1 MLKLTNDNGPLAQI
15 WLASNMTNIPRGSVL
30 QTNVIESAKEIAEVA
45 GCGDTIEETTEDE
58 DGNKYITLRTS
69 GELLQGIVQVYAKQ
83 AGFLLSDIKD
93 ILTKI
98 SSLFK
103 RSSRVGITINKSN
116 TITRIES
123 ITLEDTVTEKEVLLT
138 PSLDFLFESG
148 STTIGDNRRRNI
160 QGVTMGAHNAVWDT
174 SIEVGRQN
182 MLNDNDYSGNN
193 SILDLN
199 FDIGEDQLEI
209 GDEGTRNTGM
219 NSNEI
224 STAGIDHMLFHQDD
238 DPLIDNNLE
247 NNWNLDIGDN
257 HLEGNDSSIE
267 LGRRAESSV
276 LEEEHTEFGFDLGLE
291 KENMMEGFEEEVQEH
306 VQENSNTLNLLSNP
320 RRPHNLDPALI
331 DTGRIIIDD
340 DRVLSKKELHD
351 VTTNSQ
357 SINNS
362 NTRNSAK
369 SITKKRLWNEIENDT
384 SYINTSITN
393 TLIRYASI
401 KKPRNDNEDIPE
413 EEVQLDINN
422 ESIDNMEM
430 INDNFDTLQGNEQG
444 NEEQDILPGF
454 GNMGLSMENET
465 PGEIE
470 NARILDEVS
479 QSSETPS
486 TIVLPDQVR
495 LISGE
500 LVSKDT
506 VDMAATLRTVYEK
519 SNEYPKVTFP
529 ELLAK
534 QLELNE
540 DTTNNEE
547 MTDSVQTRKDASQC
561 FFDML
566 TLASAGCVS
575 LHQEAPFAEISLT
588 VEKTIN
594 DKFIPE
600 NSETQVLA

>member
-69 GELLQGIVQVYAKQ
+69 GELLQGIGQVYAKQ